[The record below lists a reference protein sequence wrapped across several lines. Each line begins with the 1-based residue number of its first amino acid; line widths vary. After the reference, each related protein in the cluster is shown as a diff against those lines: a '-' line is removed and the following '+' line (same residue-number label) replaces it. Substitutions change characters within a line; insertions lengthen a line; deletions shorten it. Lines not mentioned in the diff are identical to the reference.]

1 MDVQPVRC
9 PKCDG
14 RRWFVA
20 VMNAGGDLFA
30 CADCAYKFIRRRPGG
45 PLLAYDIDSDSWWSS
60 PWSTP
65 APFADIWRRLNEAE
79 LPDAAKRDEA
89 TERIEAAKN
98 EKADRSAVENFIAGL
113 DIDEAPPE
121 GSTGE

>member
-20 VMNAGGDLFA
+20 VTNAGGDLFA

-45 PLLAYDIDSDSWWSS
+45 PLLAYDIDSASWWSS

-65 APFADIWRRLNEAE
+65 APFADIWRRLFEAE
-79 LPDAAKRDEA
+79 EA

-98 EKADRSAVENFIAGL
+98 ERADRNAVENFIARL
-113 DIDEAPPE
+113 DDETPPE
-121 GSTGE
+121 GPTGE